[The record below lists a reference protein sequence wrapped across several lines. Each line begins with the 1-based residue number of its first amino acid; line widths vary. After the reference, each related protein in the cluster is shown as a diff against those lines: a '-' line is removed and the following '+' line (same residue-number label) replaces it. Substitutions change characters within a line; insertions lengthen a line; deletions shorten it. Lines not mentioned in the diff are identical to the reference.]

1 MKYRTALLCIG
12 LIATVA
18 APAQACFVGVEH
30 APSYEI
36 VPADAATLWPT
47 GPRAVTTGLSELGI
61 LEGDNIHL
69 RCYLE
74 TVDAE
79 LDEADEEADPED
91 GGNLLGLQ
99 PFSGAGG
106 RTGGTRRTGGRGT
119 PPSMLTFL
127 GPVSGGGLGGFFG
140 SSGGGEDNSDT
151 LAFVPGTDGEEGG
164 ENGGDPAFDP
174 NGEDPNGLPPGGPDN
189 PPGGPGI
196 DDLPGGPGTEDVV
209 TVVPEP
215 GTGYLLSMFLLTT
228 AALSRRRR
236 RRARYHRDAF
246 SRQVQTS
253 TG

>member
-1 MKYRTALLCIG
+1 MKYRTALFCFG

-18 APAQACFVGVEH
+18 SPASACFVGVQH

-36 VPADAATLWPT
+36 VPAGEAAPWPT
-47 GPRAVTTGLSELGI
+47 GFQAVTMGLSDLGV
-61 LEGDNIHL
+61 LKGDNIHL

-79 LDEADEEADPED
+79 LDEADEETDPEG

-99 PFSGAGG
+99 PFSGASG
-106 RTGGTRRTGGRGT
+106 RTGGTRRTGSRGT

-127 GPVSGGGLGGFFG
+127 APVSGGGLGGFFG
-140 SSGGGEDNSDT
+140 SNNSGGGDGEGNSNT

-164 ENGGDPAFDP
+164 ENGGDPALGP

-189 PPGGPGI
+189 PDGGPGI
-196 DDLPGGPGTEDVV
+196 DDLPGGPGTEDIV

-215 GTGYLLSMFLLTT
+215 GSGYLLSMFLLMT
-228 AALSRRRR
+228 AVLSRRRR
-236 RRARYHRDAF
+236 RQA
-246 SRQVQTS
+246 
-253 TG
+253 